1 MTAPLEL
8 PPLVLPDKPAAEPAA
23 TYSERVLNWW
33 RECDVI
39 LRVRS
44 VEQQDRCYELKASMP
59 TQLAP
64 TAEAILEAWNGMDAA
79 LLALAGALRESPMLR
94 ELGAASMMGAA
105 MQADPSDAINTAT
118 RWVMQLK
125 TSVGAAFPPP
135 G

>member
-1 MTAPLEL
+1 MSNSMKP
-8 PPLVLPDKPAAEPAA
+8 VL
-23 TYSERVLNWW
+23 
-33 RECDVI
+33 
-39 LRVRS
+39 
-44 VEQQDRCYELKASMP
+44 LKNRF
-59 TQLAP
+59 
-64 TAEAILEAWNGMDAA
+64 LEAWNGMDAA